1 MEVEQKAKRK
11 EYGTDVS
18 DDEWVFCAPYLTLM
32 TEDGPQREHSL
43 REVFNGLRY
52 IVRTGCQWRLM
63 PNDLPPW
70 FTVYQQR
77 PLWATYPT
85 PAESRRVRSDGA

>member
-11 EYGTDVS
+11 EYVTDVG
-18 DDEWVFCAPYLTLM
+18 DDEWGFCAPYLTLM
-32 TEDGPQREHSL
+32 TEDAPQREHSL

-63 PNDLPPW
+63 PNDMPPW
-70 FTVYQQR
+70 FTVYQQW

-85 PAESRRVRSDGA
+85 LAEGQSV